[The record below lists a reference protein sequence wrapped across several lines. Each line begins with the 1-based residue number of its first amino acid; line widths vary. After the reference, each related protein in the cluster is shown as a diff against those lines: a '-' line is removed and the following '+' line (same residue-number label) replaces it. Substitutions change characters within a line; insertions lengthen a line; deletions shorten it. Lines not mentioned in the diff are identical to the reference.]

1 MSVGGT
7 SGTGSNGALTLNL
20 GGVDLTY
27 DLGPSVSTVFG
38 QGLAFL
44 NDRFNADQA
53 FTGGAI
59 MGAND
64 LVHGVVAPLL
74 QGATDQLQ
82 ENATEI
88 PGLYSEMEAN
98 NYNLSLASI
107 QEQGDVAQA
116 SIDSSN
122 ASANAASNAGGG
134 CYVTTAVCVALGLAD
149 DCHTLQTLRHFRDT
163 YLLRTNVGRSFV
175 EEYYATAPALC
186 AKINARRDVKEYA
199 ADLYT
204 RFILPAL
211 LSIEHGARER
221 AFKIYRQ
228 MIYAVRAENV

>member
-20 GGVDLTY
+20 GGVDLSY

-64 LVHGVVAPLL
+64 LVHGLVAPLI
-74 QGATDQLQ
+74 QGATNQLQ

-88 PGLYSEMEAN
+88 PGLFSQMESD
-98 NYNLSLASI
+98 NYGLSMAAI
-107 QEQGDVAQA
+107 NAETDVAQE

-122 ASANAASNAGGG
+122 ASASDASNAGGG
-134 CYVTTAVCVALGLAD
+134 CYVTTAVCQTLGLAD
-149 DCHTLQTLRHFRDT
+149 DCHTLQTLRKFRDE
-163 YLLRTNVGRSFV
+163 YLLKTNVGRAFV
-175 EEYYATAPALC
+175 KEYYAAAPALC

-228 MIYAVRAENV
+228 MIYAVRAENT